1 MSPLGELAH
10 MNAMKH
16 PAGWMGLLLIGAA
29 MVGGCGYRSTPAD
42 LVLHNGLILTLD
54 ESGTEAQALAVRN
67 GRVMEAGAERAI
79 LNKYSADREVDLRG
93 AVVVPGL
100 MDAHAHFVGYARSLA
115 NVDLVG
121 TTSLEE
127 VLGQTR
133 AHAERQPEGWVLGR
147 GWDQNDWEGEAFPE
161 RQSGL
166 DALFPDRPVLLSRV
180 DGHAVWANGVALA
193 MAGFTPETKI
203 FGGELLRTAAGEL
216 SGVVLD
222 RAADSLQALVP
233 EPDSLQMASLMAEA
247 SRRLV
252 AAGLTH
258 ITDAGLNPDE
268 VAALEAAQAA
278 GDVPLRFAVMVS
290 DNPEALDHFLPLG
303 PRIDTAAMLDVR
315 AVKFY
320 MDGALG
326 SRGAALLEPY
336 ADRTDFKGLFLQDED
351 QYRAKLERVKLAG
364 FQVATHS
371 IGDAAVRRVQH
382 HYGELLGGVNDLRWR
397 IEHAQV
403 VHKDDVQAFADF
415 TIIPSVQ
422 PTHAT
427 SDMYWAGQRL
437 GRNRVRRA
445 YIYNRLKQQLGWVP
459 LGTDFPVEGISPL
472 RTFYAAVVRKDAEGY
487 PEGGFQSDE
496 ALSREDALRGMTGSA
511 ALACFREKELGQ
523 IAPGYRADF
532 TVLDRNLLTAPEGA
546 LLETRVLQTW
556 IGGEQVFELEGPTSV
571 MHP

>member
-1 MSPLGELAH
+1 MRRCSS
-10 MNAMKH
+10 K
-16 PAGWMGLLLIGAA
+16 
-29 MVGGCGYRSTPAD
+29 
-42 LVLHNGLILTLD
+42 
-54 ESGTEAQALAVRN
+54 
-67 GRVMEAGAERAI
+67 
-79 LNKYSADREVDLRG
+79 
-93 AVVVPGL
+93 PG
-100 MDAHAHFVGYARSLA
+100 
-115 NVDLVG
+115 
-121 TTSLEE
+121 
-127 VLGQTR
+127 
-133 AHAERQPEGWVLGR
+133 HAERQPEGWVLGR

-193 MAGFTPETKI
+193 MAGFTPETQI
-203 FGGELLRTAAGEL
+203 FGGELLRTESGEL

-233 EPDSLQMASLMAEA
+233 EPDSLQLASLMAEA

-258 ITDAGLNPDE
+258 ITDAGLNPEE
-268 VAALEAAQAA
+268 VAALESAQAA
-278 GDVPLRFAVMVS
+278 GDVPIRFAVMVS

-303 PRIDTAAMLDVR
+303 PRIDTAGMLDVR

-336 ADRTDFKGLFLQDED
+336 ATGRVPKGCSFKTRTN
-351 QYRAKLERVKLAG
+351 RTKLERVKAAG
-364 FQVATHS
+364 FRGHHS

-427 SDMYWAGQRL
+427 SDIL
-437 GRNRVRRA
+437 GRPKIGPKSGA
-445 YIYNRLKQQLGWVP
+445 Q
-459 LGTDFPVEGISPL
+459 GIH
-472 RTFYAAVVRKDAEGY
+472 
-487 PEGGFQSDE
+487 
-496 ALSREDALRGMTGSA
+496 
-511 ALACFREKELGQ
+511 
-523 IAPGYRADF
+523 I
-532 TVLDRNLLTAPEGA
+532 
-546 LLETRVLQTW
+546 
-556 IGGEQVFELEGPTSV
+556 
-571 MHP
+571 